1 MPVYFDHN
9 ATTFLDPRVGEAMLP
24 YLTGPYGN
32 ASSVHRYGR
41 AARDAVET
49 ARAQVAEFVGV
60 QPLQVVFTSGATEAN
75 NMAIRGTLARRPRG
89 RVLIGAIEHPSL
101 WELYEPL
108 RREGWNTQWLPVG
121 REGEFDLD
129 WLSGELAAGDVRLVV
144 AMAAN
149 NETGV
154 IQDAA
159 EVGRL
164 ARQHGAAYHCD
175 AVQAAGKIPLQ
186 FPATG
191 AHSMTLGAHK
201 LFGPKGIGVLILDPA
216 LDFLP
221 SAFGGGHERGLRPGT
236 ENVAGMVG
244 FGVACKLAQDE
255 SRARAVHCR
264 HLRDRLES
272 GLGQFPG
279 LTIFGATRQRLPN
292 TVQFAVPGFDGEA
305 LLMALDRKGFAVSS
319 GSACSL
325 GKGEPS
331 HVLLGMGIERTLA
344 KAAIRVSFGP
354 ANTAEEVDQFLAAL
368 QSVTRTS

>member
-9 ATTFLDPRVGEAMLP
+9 ATTFLDPRVGEVMLP

-32 ASSVHRYGR
+32 ASSVHRFGR

-49 ARAQVAEFVGV
+49 ARMQVAAFVGV
-60 QPLQVVFTSGATEAN
+60 QPIQVVFTSGATESN
-75 NMAIRGTLARRPRG
+75 NMAVRGTLARRPRG
-89 RVLIGAIEHPSL
+89 RVLISAIEHPSI
-101 WELYEPL
+101 WELFEPL
-108 RREGWNTQWLPVG
+108 GDEGWDTQWLPVG
-121 REGEFDLD
+121 QDGGFDLGHLAD
-129 WLSGELAAGDVRLVV
+129 ELLRGNVRLVA

-159 EVGRL
+159 AVGRL
-164 ARQHGAAYHCD
+164 ARAHGVAYHCD
-175 AVQAAGKIPLQ
+175 AVQAAGKIPLN
-186 FPATG
+186 FSATG

-201 LFGPKGIGVLILDPA
+201 LFGPKGVGALILDPA
-216 LDFLP
+216 LDFAA
-221 SAFGGGHERGLRPGT
+221 SAHGGGHERGLRPGT

-244 FGVACKLAQDE
+244 FGAACALAQSE
-255 SRARAVHCR
+255 IETRAAHCR
-264 HLRDRLES
+264 SLRNRLEA
-272 GLGQFPG
+272 GLKLMPG
-279 LTIFGATRQRLPN
+279 IVIFGTARERLPN

-331 HVLLGMGIERTLA
+331 HVLLGMGVERSLA

-354 ANTAEEVDQFLAAL
+354 ANTFEEIDRFVVAL
-368 QSVTRTS
+368 KAVTSS